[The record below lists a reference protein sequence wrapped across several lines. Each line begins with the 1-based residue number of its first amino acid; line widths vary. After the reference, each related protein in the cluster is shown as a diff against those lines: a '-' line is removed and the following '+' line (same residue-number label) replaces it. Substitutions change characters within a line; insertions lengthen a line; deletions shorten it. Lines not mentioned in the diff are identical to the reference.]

1 MPIPLSNLDDR
12 TYADL
17 VEEAIGRIPLE
28 APEWTDYNPADTGI
42 VQIELL
48 AWLTEMVLY
57 RLNQIPNANQAIFLS
72 LLKGQ
77 PWEIPSGLSS
87 TAQANL
93 LQSEIQQTLAQL
105 RQPYRAVTD
114 ADFTQ
119 LILHD
124 WLQTKTAPREFGTNA
139 EIARVHCLPERDLDN
154 ANIDQVIEAH
164 ISLVVLPRHPQEDTT
179 LLRHTLK
186 RFLNQRRLI
195 TTHLHIVEPH
205 YVHVTLSATLYLEDG
220 ANFKVVLNQTEQR
233 IQHFFAPLDS
243 HEFWD
248 GQGYPFGNDI
258 YLSELYQ
265 LLDGVV
271 GVDYVEAIEL
281 TGTQVEGDRQKFN
294 EQDQLI
300 GVSIREHELVKIEI
314 GKIKTLQ
321 RFGTTWKPNI

>member
-42 VQIELL
+42 VLIELL

-77 PWEIPSGLSS
+77 PWTLPSNLSN

-93 LQSEIQQTLAQL
+93 LQSETQTTLAQL
-105 RQPYRAVTD
+105 RQPYRAVTA

-124 WLQTKTAPREFGTNA
+124 WLQTKTAPREFGANA

-154 ANIDQVIEAH
+154 ADIDQVIEAH

-195 TTHLHIVEPH
+195 STHLHIVEPH
-205 YVHVTLSATLYLEDG
+205 YVNVTLSATLYLEDS
-220 ANFKVVLNQTEQR
+220 ANVRAVQHKVEQR

-248 GQGYPFGNDI
+248 GQGYPFGADI

-265 LLDGVV
+265 LLDGTA

-281 TGTQVEGDRQKFN
+281 TGVESDRQKYN
-294 EQDQLI
+294 EQNQLI
-300 GVSIREHELVKIEI
+300 GLSIYEHELIKIQI
-314 GKIKTLQ
+314 GTIQTLQ
-321 RFGTTWKPNI
+321 QLGTTWKPNI

>member
-42 VQIELL
+42 VLIELL

-57 RLNQIPNANQAIFLS
+57 RLNQIPNANQAVFLS
-72 LLKGQ
+72 LLKGK
-77 PWEIPSGLSS
+77 PWTIPSGLST
-87 TAQANL
+87 TAQVNL
-93 LQSEIQQTLAQL
+93 LQRETQKTLAQL
-105 RQPYRAVTD
+105 RQPYRAVTTS
-114 ADFTQ
+114 DFTQ
-119 LILHD
+119 LILYD
-124 WLQTKTAPREFGTNA
+124 WLQTKTAPREFGANA
-139 EIARVHCLPERDLDN
+139 EIARIHCLPERDLDN
-154 ANIDQVIEAH
+154 ADIDQVIEAH

-205 YVHVTLSATLYLEDG
+205 YVNVTLSATLYLEDS
-220 ANFKVVLNQTEQR
+220 ANFRIVQDQVEQR
-233 IQHFFAPLDS
+233 IQNFFADLDS

-248 GQGYPFGNDI
+248 GQGYPFGTDI

-265 LLDGVV
+265 LLDGMA
-271 GVDYVEAIEL
+271 GVDYVEDIEL
-281 TGTQVEGDRQKFN
+281 TGVEGDRQKFN
-294 EQDQLI
+294 EQNQLI
-300 GVSIREHELVKIEI
+300 GLSIREHELVKIQI
-314 GKIKTLQ
+314 GKIQTLQ

>member
-17 VEEAIGRIPLE
+17 VEDAIGRIPLE

-42 VQIELL
+42 VLIELL

-57 RLNQIPNANQAIFLS
+57 RLNQIPNLNQVIFLS

-77 PWEIPSGLSS
+77 PWEIPSGLST
-87 TAQANL
+87 TAQADR
-93 LQSEIQQTLAQL
+93 LQSEIQQTLAEL
-105 RQPYRAVTD
+105 RQPYRAVTAD
-114 ADFTQ
+114 DFTQ

-124 WLQTKTAPREFGTNA
+124 WLQTKTAPREFGINA
-139 EIARVHCLPERDLDN
+139 KIARVHCLPERDLDN
-154 ANIDQVIEAH
+154 ADIDRVIEAH
-164 ISLVVLPRHPQEDTT
+164 ISLVVLARHPQEDTT

-195 TTHLHIVEPH
+195 STHLHIVEPH
-205 YVHVTLSATLYLEDG
+205 YVSVTLSATLYLEDS
-220 ANFKVVLNQTEQR
+220 ANFRVVLNQAEQR
-233 IQHFFAPLDS
+233 IQNFFAPLDS

-248 GQGYPFGNDI
+248 GQGYPFGADI

-265 LLDGVV
+265 LLDGLA

-281 TGTQVEGDRQKFN
+281 DGVESDRQKFN

-300 GVSIREHELVKIEI
+300 GVSIHEHELVKIEI

>member
-17 VEEAIGRIPLE
+17 VEEAIGRIPVE

-42 VQIELL
+42 VLIELL

-57 RLNQIPNANQAIFLS
+57 RLNQIPNSNQAIFLS
-72 LLKGQ
+72 LLKGK
-77 PWEIPSGLSS
+77 PWTIPNGLSA

-93 LQSEIQQTLAQL
+93 LQSEIQTTLAQL
-105 RQPYRAVTD
+105 RQPYRAVTT

-119 LILHD
+119 LILYD
-124 WLQTKTAPREFGTNA
+124 WLQTKTAPREFGSNA
-139 EIARVHCLPERDLDN
+139 EIARVHCLPERDLEN
-154 ANIDQVIEAH
+154 ADIDQVIEAH
-164 ISLVVLPRHPQEDTT
+164 ISIIVLPRHPQEDTT

-205 YVHVTLSATLYLEDG
+205 YVNVTLSATLYLEDS
-220 ANFKVVLNQTEQR
+220 ANFRIVQTQVAQR
-233 IQHFFAPLDS
+233 IQRFFAPLNSD
-243 HEFWD
+243 EFWD
-248 GQGYPFGNDI
+248 GQGYPFGADI

-265 LLDGVV
+265 LLDGMA

-281 TGTQVEGDRQKFN
+281 TGVESDRQKFN
-294 EQDQLI
+294 EQNQLI
-300 GVSIREHELVKIEI
+300 GLSIREHELIKIQI
-314 GKIKTLQ
+314 GKIQTLQ
-321 RFGTTWKPNI
+321 RFGTTWKPNN

>member
-17 VEEAIGRIPLE
+17 VEEAIGRIPIE

-42 VQIELL
+42 VLIELL

-57 RLNQIPNANQAIFLS
+57 RLNQIPNSNQAIFLS
-72 LLKGQ
+72 LLKGK
-77 PWEIPSGLSS
+77 PWTIPSGLS
-87 TAQANL
+87 TAAQANL
-93 LQSEIQQTLAQL
+93 LQSEIQTTLAQL
-105 RQPYRAVTD
+105 RQPYRAVTST
-114 ADFTQ
+114 DFTQ

-124 WLQTKTAPREFGTNA
+124 WLQTKTAPREFGANA

-154 ANIDQVIEAH
+154 ADIDQVVEAH

-205 YVHVTLSATLYLEDG
+205 YVNVTLSATLYLEDS
-220 ANFKVVLNQTEQR
+220 ANFRIVQDQAKER
-233 IQHFFAPLDS
+233 IQHFFARLDS

-265 LLDGVV
+265 LLDGLA

-281 TGTQVEGDRQKFN
+281 TGVEGDRQKYN
-294 EQDQLI
+294 EQNQLI
-300 GVSIREHELVKIEI
+300 GLSIREHELVQIQI
-314 GKIKTLQ
+314 GSIQTLQ